1 MAKRKIKTSSTS
13 DIPRRRPALT
23 PDARENQLIALA
35 YDAAERRIIEGT
47 ASSQEIVHF
56 LKLGSSRGRLEKAK
70 LERETAL
77 LEAKKETLE
86 SAQRT
91 EELYANALKAMKSY
105 SSSGESID
113 DSDVQ

>member
-1 MAKRKIKTSSTS
+1 MAKRKATASS
-13 DIPRRRPALT
+13 DQVRKRRPAYT

-35 YDAAERRIIEGT
+35 MDAAEKQLIEGT
-47 ASSQEIVHF
+47 ASSQVIAHF
-56 LKLGSSRGRLEKAK
+56 LKLGSSRGRLERAK

-91 EELYANALKAMKSY
+91 EEIYAKALEAMKRY
-105 SSSGESID
+105 SGSDPSED
-113 DSDVQ
+113 D

>member
-1 MAKRKIKTSSTS
+1 MAKRKATASS
-13 DIPRRRPALT
+13 DRVRNRRPAYT

-35 YDAAERRIIEGT
+35 MDAAEKQLIEGT
-47 ASSQEIVHF
+47 ASSQVIAHF

-91 EELYANALKAMKSY
+91 EEIYAKALEAMKRY
-105 SSSGESID
+105 SGSDPAED
-113 DSDVQ
+113 D